1 MIKTIKTVITLLAI
15 IISFGFTSEKAKGLE
30 VTYGVSE
37 SDPSNIEL
45 HLSANFEFTYQDLS
59 NPNNKI
65 EIEGTYTLENEKIVL
80 ISNTESSKFHY
91 KWVLTNDRT
100 SAKSRKGL
108 CFYRLGIIK

>member
-1 MIKTIKTVITLLAI
+1 MAIT
-15 IISFGFTSEKAKGLE
+15 ISFGFTSEKSKGLE

-45 HLSANFEFTYQDLS
+45 HLSSNFEFTYQDFS

-80 ISNTESSKFHY
+80 ISNTESNKFHD

-100 SAKSRKGL
+100 RAKSRKGL
-108 CFYRLGIIK
+108 CFYTLGVIE